1 MVAPRESPPEPTM
14 NSPSIASLALAA
26 LAAVGLVA
34 SARPPP
40 PAPSDPDLAKIERR
54 IAKEPKYV
62 AAPRYAL
69 FVLDEPAD
77 FRCWAVFD
85 KSTPDAPFYDVLY
98 FDRNGNG
105 DLTEPGERFVGK
117 RDPALIPAGLEMLV
131 KVGDVPVPGT
141 ALVHRGLR
149 FSTSPKEGRVGFWFD
164 MKWNGGTEVS
174 GTYGPAGI
182 DTAEFADAAGKAAI
196 IHPDP
201 NGTLAFGLYGQK
213 PVQLEIGGE
222 SHVAVLVGNPGL
234 GKDAL
239 AVVDENFL
247 DLKRDELLA
256 TVVAKDA
263 AGKEVTT
270 TTRIRGHC

>member
-1 MVAPRESPPEPTM
+1 MPSSWNRAAP
-14 NSPSIASLALAA
+14 IAALAGALAA
-26 LAAVGLVA
+26 AGLAAA
-34 SARPPP
+34 ARSAAAPQDA
-40 PAPSDPDLAKIERR
+40 PAPDADLAKVERK
-54 IAKEPKYV
+54 ILKEPKYV
-62 AAPRYAL
+62 AAPKYAL
-69 FVLDEPAD
+69 FVLDAEAK
-77 FRCWAVFD
+77 FKAWAVFD

-105 DLTEPGERFVGK
+105 DLTEPDERFVGK
-117 RDPALIPAGLEMLV
+117 RDPSLIPAGLEMLV

-149 FSTSPKEGRVGFWFD
+149 FSTSPKEGRIGFWFE

-182 DTAEFADAAGKAAI
+182 DNAEFAESPEKAAI

-201 NGTLAFGLYGQK
+201 NGTLAFALYGQK
-213 PVQLEIGGE
+213 PVQLKIGSE
-222 SHVAVLVGNPGL
+222 THVAVLVGHPGL
-234 GKDAL
+234 GKDSL

-247 DLKRDELLA
+247 DLTKDELFA

-263 AGKEVTT
+263 GGKEVTT